1 MGTSSSTGIK
11 TEEKEDN
18 SKKESEEEEEEEEE
32 EEDDDK
38 YYGKKEENINELLN
52 QLENELIKINEK
64 IKNLTKEKDILELK
78 IKRIKDK
85 KNKVPKQMHNDI
97 YDKQKNKQKRAKKV
111 HQIKKYI
118 KTSKALK
125 MESKDPDLFILG
137 LISKNLNDIGIGSAI
152 EKKNNFEE
160 QINDFSWFNF
170 LINNN
175 KKKYVLDFE
184 FGEKKNKELLN
195 NKGEYKKFEKKLRS
209 KLSKDFNISEKK
221 IILDATISEDGAFR
235 VQIIFESEEFN
246 TLDKNQF
253 INKFKNDP
261 DFEELKNLKGIFE
274 DVVMGVIKL
283 SKNQLDPEGNRK
295 YGWAIGEKRGGF
307 DYDPPNGWT
316 GIGLRVKGRYD
327 NGDDT
332 WIGMSN
338 VKGEWCVAYHGVGRG
353 QSSDNV
359 KKVTGKIIKGKEFK
373 PGFGQVHK
381 NCLDIFHLGTGQK
394 VGEGVYCTPHIKTAE
409 NYAGISDING
419 EPYKTVLMVRVKPD
433 AIRHCSDSGDYWVVN
448 GNDDEIRP
456 YRILYKNVN
465 NN

>member
-118 KTSKALK
+118 KNFKALK
-125 MESKDPDLFILG
+125 MESKDQDLFVLG

-184 FGEKKNKELLN
+184 FGEKK
-195 NKGEYKKFEKKLRS
+195 
-209 KLSKDFNISEKK
+209 
-221 IILDATISEDGAFR
+221 T
-235 VQIIFESEEFN
+235 
-246 TLDKNQF
+246 KN
-253 INKFKNDP
+253 
-261 DFEELKNLKGIFE
+261 
-274 DVVMGVIKL
+274 
-283 SKNQLDPEGNRK
+283 
-295 YGWAIGEKRGGF
+295 Y
-307 DYDPPNGWT
+307 
-316 GIGLRVKGRYD
+316 
-327 NGDDT
+327 
-332 WIGMSN
+332 
-338 VKGEWCVAYHGVGRG
+338 
-353 QSSDNV
+353 
-359 KKVTGKIIKGKEFK
+359 
-373 PGFGQVHK
+373 
-381 NCLDIFHLGTGQK
+381 
-394 VGEGVYCTPHIKTAE
+394 
-409 NYAGISDING
+409 
-419 EPYKTVLMVRVKPD
+419 
-433 AIRHCSDSGDYWVVN
+433 
-448 GNDDEIRP
+448 
-456 YRILYKNVN
+456 
-465 NN
+465 